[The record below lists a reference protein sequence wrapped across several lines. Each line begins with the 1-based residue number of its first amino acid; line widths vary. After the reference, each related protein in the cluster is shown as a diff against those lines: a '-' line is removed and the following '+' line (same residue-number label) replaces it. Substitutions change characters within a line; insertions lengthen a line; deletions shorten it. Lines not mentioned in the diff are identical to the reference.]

1 DVLKRGCWSRR
12 ASFGFASGADCSLDD
27 AGAGNEFTLH
37 YRGQDPIVVRSKL
50 LGRHNMQNVAAAVL
64 AAMEVGVAPAAAAA
78 IAGEFRGVKRRLEQI
93 GTPRGITVYDDFAHH
108 PTAIAA
114 TLAALRNDVGAARV
128 LCVLEP
134 RSNTM
139 RLGVHAA
146 ALADALSAA
155 DAVYLYADPA
165 LGWDADEAL
174 KPLGMKAHVHE
185 HIDTL
190 IAAVTVAAATGDHIV
205 IMSNGAFAG
214 IHPRLLSALQ
224 RGLA

>member
-1 DVLKRGCWSRR
+1 
-12 ASFGFASGADCSLDD
+12 
-27 AGAGNEFTLH
+27 
-37 YRGQDPIVVRSKL
+37 
-50 LGRHNMQNVAAAVL
+50 
-64 AAMEVGVAPAAAAA
+64 
-78 IAGEFRGVKRRLEQI
+78 
-93 GTPRGITVYDDFAHH
+93 
-108 PTAIAA
+108 
-114 TLAALRNDVGAARV
+114 
-128 LCVLEP
+128 
-134 RSNTM
+134 M